1 MIKDVKSVA
10 SFLEK
15 SVKDFT
21 DLAVVGTSG
30 GVDSSVVAAVCV
42 AALGKENVYLV
53 SMPYDH
59 IDVKTF
65 NARSADLAHQLQAK
79 HLVVSVGDSCKA
91 LEKEIRAQFSGA
103 ALQVLTL
110 ANIRPRVR
118 MNALYSI
125 SGELGLTLNRRV
137 RVMGTG
143 HLSEDLIG
151 YDTKGGDALADIF
164 ILSDLVKSEVY
175 QLARH
180 YRIPQSIHDADPSAG
195 LYEGQTD
202 FGELGFTYD
211 ELEPA
216 TLALYHVI
224 KRGIDVPDVNAA
236 LPEFKGLS
244 PRHVD
249 FVVSRYKTHYHKHRA
264 PLTVDCRN
272 PQWFGEI
279 E

>member
-1 MIKDVKSVA
+1 MIKDVEAVA
-10 SFLEK
+10 AFLEN

-21 DLAVVGTSG
+21 DLAVVGVSG
-30 GVDSSVVAAVCV
+30 GVDSSVVAAICI
-42 AALGKENVYLV
+42 AALGKESVYAV

-59 IDVKTF
+59 VDVTTF
-65 NARSADLAHQLQAK
+65 NARSTELATQLQAN
-79 HLVVSVGDSCKA
+79 HMVVSVGESCRA
-91 LEKEIRAQFSGA
+91 LEKEIRALFPGGG
-103 ALQVLTL
+103 LEILTL

-118 MNALYSI
+118 MNVLYSV
-125 SGELGLTLNRRV
+125 SGELGLKTKKRV

-180 YRIPQSIHDADPSAG
+180 YNIPRSIVDAEPSAG
-195 LYEGQTD
+195 LYAGQTD

-216 TLALYHVI
+216 TLALYKAI
-224 KRGIDVPDVNAA
+224 KRGLDVPDLHAQ
-236 LPEFKGLS
+236 LPEFSGLS
-244 PRHVD
+244 QRHVD
-249 FVVSRYKTHYHKHRA
+249 FVIARYKAHFHKHRA
-264 PLTVDCRN
+264 PVTIDCRKSE
-272 PQWFGEI
+272 WFGA
-279 E
+279 